1 MTMTMTN
8 LELRILS
15 GLHRGAALPLDST
28 ALELGAGEESDVVL
42 ADRGLA
48 RRHAR
53 LAPGMAGWRLEAL
66 DGEVYDAFAASA
78 QPAVDC
84 PPGAC
89 ARLGQVW
96 LCVSPAE
103 AAWQAAPEPA
113 PVPPLPPDTPPPAPA
128 PGAAQAAAPGRPAAA
143 RAPSRRRRLV
153 LLPFGLV
160 IVLCA
165 ATAYAFTARPVGL
178 ALPDA
183 AAGADMR
190 DAPALDPG
198 AAADAPAVATRP
210 LGPRALRAAF
220 ERELA
225 NAQMLERFELAL
237 EDEHWRMRAD
247 LGEEEQERF
256 ERMLAR
262 FVAAHGIAFPV
273 DARIVPSAALLPFRI
288 EQVLS
293 GAQAGIVTDGGQRLF
308 VGDEYRGT
316 RLVSMQDGRL
326 VFAGKRRI
334 EVQW

>member
-28 ALELGAGEESDVVL
+28 ALELGAGEESGVVL

-53 LAPGMAGWRLEAL
+53 LAPGMTGWRLEAL
-66 DGEVYDAFAASA
+66 DGDVYDAFAGSA

-113 PVPPLPPDTPPPAPA
+113 PVLPDTPPPAPA
-128 PGAAQAAAPGRPAAA
+128 AAQAAAPSRPAAA

-165 ATAYAFTARPVGL
+165 ATAYAFTARPAGL
-178 ALPDA
+178 APPNA
-183 AAGADMR
+183 AAGVAMR
-190 DAPALDPG
+190 EAPALDPG
-198 AAADAPAVATRP
+198 AAADARAAAARP
-210 LGPRALRAAF
+210 LSPRALRAAF

-225 NAQMLERFELAL
+225 NAQMLERFELTL
-237 EDEHWRMRAD
+237 EDERWRMRAD
-247 LGEEEQERF
+247 LGEEEKERF

-273 DARIVPSAALLPFRI
+273 DARIVPSVALLPFRI